1 MSKRSFN
8 RHVMYCLILIPTSL
22 DLALDGICERVLWN
36 LHETRLMLAIQN
48 HLFQLDGGIS
58 FAISGP

>member
-1 MSKRSFN
+1 
-8 RHVMYCLILIPTSL
+8 MYCLILIPTSL

-36 LHETRLMLAIQN
+36 LHETRLMLAIQK

-58 FAISGP
+58 FAISGPLI